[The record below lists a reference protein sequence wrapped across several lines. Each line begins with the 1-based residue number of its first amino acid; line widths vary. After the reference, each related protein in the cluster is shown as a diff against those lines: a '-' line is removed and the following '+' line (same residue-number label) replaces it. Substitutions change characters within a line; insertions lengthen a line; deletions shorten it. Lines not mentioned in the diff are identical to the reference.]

1 MDSKEFSAFL
11 QIGKRSKM
19 WRNNY
24 VNFVV
29 ENDIPGV
36 ISKEELREAI
46 RNDKE
51 LHKIILTVHPEEEGR
66 PQGYGC
72 ETLYLC
78 FWRVI
83 RE

>member
-1 MDSKEFSAFL
+1 M
-11 QIGKRSKM
+11 
-19 WRNNY
+19 
-24 VNFVV
+24 NFVV

-78 FWRVI
+78 F
-83 RE
+83 